1 MAKAKNR
8 NIEKKLVNT
17 VSNIESVCSF
27 FQGLG
32 VAHPE
37 DYFNTASTM
46 LIDESSVLLR
56 QGEEQ
61 SHAFFLI
68 SGILKACHYSD
79 SGVERCKEFYFPQSL
94 CILFS
99 SWIQNLGSS
108 YQIESVTK
116 VEYIRVPISLLNSQ
130 AWTNVKI
137 QLLEQQLL
145 YKETKETFFL
155 LNTHE
160 ERYKYLVTHFP
171 HWINH
176 LTSVD
181 IANYM
186 GISPV
191 SLSRIKNRINNC

>member
-1 MAKAKNR
+1 MK
-8 NIEKKLVNT
+8 
-17 VSNIESVCSF
+17 NIESVCSF
-27 FQGLG
+27 FEGIG
-32 VAHPE
+32 IAHPE
-37 DYFNTASTM
+37 RYFSTFSTS
-46 LIDESSVLLR
+46 LVDESCVLLR
-56 QGEEQ
+56 QGEAQ
-61 SHAFFLI
+61 THAFYLV

-99 SWIQNLGSS
+99 SWIENRGSS
-108 YQIESVTK
+108 YQIESLTK
-116 VEYIRVPISLLNSQ
+116 VEFIKVPMSMLNSQ
-130 AWTNVKI
+130 EWVNTKV

-145 YKETKETFFL
+145 YKEKKESFFL

-160 ERYKYLVTHFP
+160 ERYKHLVNDFP
-171 HWINH
+171 HWVKH